1 MTDTEVGS
9 LAALLQE
16 LKDRTPFSYSALAK
30 RLGVSPSTLHRY
42 CRGTTVPADYAP
54 IERFARLCKATPAE
68 LAEVHRRWA
77 RAYAHRTS
85 AVPTAPATR
94 DPQAGPASRPAP
106 LPPTPGA
113 SAANGPGSV
122 PSARRGA
129 GRVARLVIAAV
140 ALALSAMAPGAA
152 RAPSG
157 PARATTES
165 TPTTCLVNVGT
176 ERRRCFSTF
185 REAIAVSTHGRIT
198 NAPVSA
204 RKAARDRRLID
215 RLREPTTTGRQEVR
229 LGILYQGRN
238 YGGNAWVITGGST
251 CKIGNGRD
259 HTLDLSSQR
268 NNGISSVVPVNCW
281 VELFAGAHQTG
292 PRQEYHQ
299 ATPYIGDVMDN
310 QAESAAFL

>member
-1 MTDTEVGS
+1 MTDAEVGS

-77 RAYAHRTS
+77 QAYAHRTS

-94 DPQAGPASRPAP
+94 NPQEGPVSRPAP
-106 LPPTPGA
+106 SPPAPGA
-113 SAANGPGSV
+113 AAVNGPGPVASV
-122 PSARRGA
+122 RGVA
-129 GRVARLVIAAV
+129 GRVAGLVIAAA
-140 ALALSAMAPGAA
+140 ALVLSALTPGAA

-157 PARATTES
+157 PAQAAMETA
-165 TPTTCLVNVGT
+165 PTTCLVNVAT

-185 REAIAVSTHGRIT
+185 REAIAASTHGRIT

-204 RKAARDRRLID
+204 RKAARDGRLID
-215 RLREPTTTGRQEVR
+215 RLREPTTAGGQEVR

-238 YGGNAWVITGGST
+238 YGGNAWVITGSSI
-251 CKIGNGRD
+251 CKTGNGRD
-259 HTLDLSSQR
+259 HTLDLPGQE
-268 NNGISSVVPVNCW
+268 NIGISSIVPVNCW
-281 VELFAGAHQTG
+281 VELFTGAHQTG

-299 ATPYIGDVMDN
+299 ATPHIGDVMDD